1 MAFVIRRTD
10 FIIFGEGTLLF
21 DFKGLSAYRHYFVGL
36 AYVHNLMN
44 GRRST
49 RKWSPES
56 LVDDD

>member
-10 FIIFGEGTLLF
+10 FIILGEGTLVF

-44 GRRST
+44 GEGVPASVEPG
-49 RKWSPES
+49 KFSGG
-56 LVDDD
+56 